1 MLEVNKI
8 SASYDGILALQE
20 VSLKVEG
27 GKIICIVGANGA
39 GKSTLLK
46 SISGIVAPKKGS
58 ILFEGK
64 PITHLPP
71 YQIVRMGIAYV
82 PEGRQ
87 IFASLSIIENLKM
100 GAYHY
105 YKRKNWEEI
114 NKKMELV
121 FLIFP
126 ILKERQNQ
134 IAGTCSGGEQ
144 QMLAI
149 GRALMSKP
157 RLLVL
162 DEPSLGLAPLVIQE
176 IFRVLDELYCQGL
189 TILLVEQNVQIALAF
204 AHYGYLLEV
213 GKIVLEGETEKLL
226 HDEMVIASY
235 LGG

>member
-8 SASYDGILALQE
+8 SASYDGILALEE
-20 VSLKVEG
+20 VSLKVER
-27 GKIICIVGANGA
+27 GKIICIIGANGA

-46 SISGIVAPKKGS
+46 SISGIVVPKKGS
-58 ILFEGK
+58 IFFEGE
-64 PITHLPP
+64 PITRLPSH
-71 YQIVRMGIAYV
+71 QIVRKGIAYV

-87 IFASLSIIENLKM
+87 IFAPLSVIENLRM

-114 NKKMELV
+114 NKQMELV
-121 FLIFP
+121 FLTFP
-126 ILKERQNQ
+126 LLKERQNQ

-157 RLLVL
+157 KLLVL
-162 DEPSLGLAPLVIQE
+162 DEPSLGLAPLVVQE
-176 IFRVLDELYCQGL
+176 IFRVLDELYRQGL
-189 TILLVEQNVQIALAF
+189 TILLVEQNAQIALTF

-213 GKIVLEGETEKLL
+213 GKIVLEGEAEKLL
-226 HDEMVIASY
+226 HDEMVIAAY

>member
-8 SASYDGILALQE
+8 SVSYDGILALQE
-20 VSLKVEG
+20 ASLKVER
-27 GKIICIVGANGA
+27 GKIICIIGGNGA

-46 SISGIVAPKKGS
+46 SIAGIVVPKKGS
-58 ILFEGK
+58 IFFEGE
-64 PITHLPP
+64 PITYLPTH
-71 YQIVRMGIAYV
+71 QIVRRGIAYV

-87 IFASLSIIENLKM
+87 IFAPLSIVENLRM

-114 NKKMELV
+114 NKQMELV
-121 FLIFP
+121 FLTFSP
-126 ILKERQNQ
+126 LKERQNQ

-157 RLLVL
+157 RLLLL

-176 IFRVLDELYCQGL
+176 IFRVLDELYRQGL
-189 TILLVEQNVQIALAF
+189 TILLVEQNAQIALTF

-213 GKIVLEGETEKLL
+213 GKIVLQGETEKLL
-226 HDEMVIASY
+226 HDEMVIAAY
-235 LGG
+235 LGE

>member
-20 VSLKVEG
+20 VSLKVER
-27 GKIICIVGANGA
+27 GKIICIIGANGA

-46 SISGIVAPKKGS
+46 SISGIVVPKKGS
-58 ILFEGK
+58 IFFEGE
-64 PITHLPP
+64 PITHLPSH
-71 YQIVRMGIAYV
+71 QIVRKGIAYV

-87 IFASLSIIENLKM
+87 IFAPLSIIENMRM

-114 NKKMELV
+114 KKRMELV
-121 FLIFP
+121 FLTFP

-157 RLLVL
+157 RLLLL

-176 IFRVLDELYCQGL
+176 IFSVLDELYRQGL
-189 TILLVEQNVQIALAF
+189 TILLVEQNAQVALTF

-213 GKIVLEGETEKLL
+213 GRIVLEGEAEKLL
-226 HDEMVIASY
+226 HDEMVIAAY

>member
-1 MLEVNKI
+1 LLEVDKI
-8 SASYDGILALQE
+8 STSYDEILALQE
-20 VSLKVEG
+20 VSLKVEE

-46 SISGIVAPKKGS
+46 SISGILVPQKGS
-58 ILFEGK
+58 ILFEGE
-64 PITHLPP
+64 PITHLPTH
-71 YQIVRMGIAYV
+71 QIVRRGIAYV

-87 IFASLSIIENLKM
+87 VFAPLSVIENLKM

-105 YKRKNWEEI
+105 YKRENREDI
-114 NKKMELV
+114 NKQMELV
-121 FLIFP
+121 FLTFP
-126 ILKERQNQ
+126 LLKERQNQ

-157 RLLVL
+157 RLLLL

-176 IFRVLDELYCQGL
+176 IFRVLDELYRQGL
-189 TILLVEQNVQIALAF
+189 TILLVEQNAQIALTF

-226 HDEMVIASY
+226 HDEMVIAAY

>member
-8 SASYDGILALQE
+8 SASYDGVLALQG
-20 VSLKVEG
+20 VSLKVER

-46 SISGIVAPKKGS
+46 SISGIVVPKKGS
-58 ILFEGK
+58 IFFEGE
-64 PITHLPP
+64 PITHLPTH
-71 YQIVRMGIAYV
+71 QIVRKGIAYV

-87 IFASLSIIENLKM
+87 IFAPLSIIENLKM

-114 NKKMELV
+114 NRQMELV
-121 FLIFP
+121 FLTFP
-126 ILKERQNQ
+126 LLKERQNQ

-176 IFRVLDELYCQGL
+176 IFRVLDELYRQGL
-189 TILLVEQNVQIALAF
+189 TILLVEQNAQIALTF

-213 GKIVLEGETEKLL
+213 GKIVLEGEAEKLL
-226 HDEMVIASY
+226 HDEMVIAAY

>member
-1 MLEVNKI
+1 LLEVNKI

-20 VSLKVEG
+20 VSLKVER

-46 SISGIVAPKKGS
+46 SISGIVVPKKGS
-58 ILFEGK
+58 IFFEGE
-64 PITHLPP
+64 PITHLPGH
-71 YQIVRMGIAYV
+71 QIVRKGIAYV

-87 IFASLSIIENLKM
+87 IFAPLSIIENLRM

-114 NKKMELV
+114 KKQMELV
-121 FLIFP
+121 FLTFP

-176 IFRVLDELYCQGL
+176 IFSVLDELYRQGL
-189 TILLVEQNVQIALAF
+189 TILLVEQNAQIALTF

-213 GKIVLEGETEKLL
+213 GRIVLEGEAEKLL
-226 HDEMVIASY
+226 HDEMVIAAY

>member
-20 VSLKVEG
+20 VSLKVER

-46 SISGIVAPKKGS
+46 SISGIVVPKKGS
-58 ILFEGK
+58 IFFEGK
-64 PITHLPP
+64 PITHLPSH
-71 YQIVRMGIAYV
+71 QIVRMGIAYV

-87 IFASLSIIENLKM
+87 IFAPLSIIENLRM

-105 YKRKNWEEI
+105 YKRKNWQEI
-114 NKKMELV
+114 NKQMELV
-121 FLIFP
+121 FLTFP
-126 ILKERQNQ
+126 LLQERQNQ

-157 RLLVL
+157 RLLLL
-162 DEPSLGLAPLVIQE
+162 DEPSLGLAPLVVQE
-176 IFRVLDELYCQGL
+176 IFRVLDELYRQGL
-189 TILLVEQNVQIALAF
+189 TILLVEQNAQIALTF

-213 GKIVLEGETEKLL
+213 GKIILEGETEKLL
-226 HDEMVIASY
+226 HDEMIIASY

>member
-20 VSLKVEG
+20 VSLKVER

-46 SISGIVAPKKGS
+46 SISGIVVPKKGS
-58 ILFEGK
+58 IFFEGE
-64 PITHLPP
+64 PITHLPGH
-71 YQIVRMGIAYV
+71 QIVRKGIAYV

-87 IFASLSIIENLKM
+87 IFAPLSIIENLRM

-114 NKKMELV
+114 KKQMELV
-121 FLIFP
+121 FLTFP

-176 IFRVLDELYCQGL
+176 IFSVLDELYRQGL
-189 TILLVEQNVQIALAF
+189 TILLVEQNAQIALTF

-213 GKIVLEGETEKLL
+213 GRIVLEGEAEKLL
-226 HDEMVIASY
+226 HDEMVIAAY